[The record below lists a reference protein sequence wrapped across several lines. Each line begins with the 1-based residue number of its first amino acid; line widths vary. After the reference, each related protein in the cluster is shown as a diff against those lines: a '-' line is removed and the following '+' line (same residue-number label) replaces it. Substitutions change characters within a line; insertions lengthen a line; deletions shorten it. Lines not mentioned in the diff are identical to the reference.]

1 MNNMQ
6 INIGDAIKQGFELF
20 KRNFW
25 LLVLVNLVAS
35 VLSALTIGIL
45 TGPMMA
51 GVIIVTLGLIDRRTP
66 KPVVGDVFKG
76 FEVFLPSFLY
86 MLVLMIVGVL
96 GNFILPALATILGY
110 VATTLTVFSLFFIV
124 EDRMDFWPA
133 IVRSY
138 NLVKDNFLIFF
149 GLVLAAILISS
160 AGVIACCIGIFF
172 TMPLYY
178 CIIAVVYRQHFP
190 AGSVLASDSIAVDPP
205 APEEVQPT
213 GTVDVPAPEVEVE
226 EEPKAEDG
234 EQGEPKGE

>member
-1 MNNMQ
+1 MSKVQ
-6 INIGDAIKQGFELF
+6 VNIGDAVKQGFELY
-20 KRNFW
+20 KQNFW

-51 GVIIVTLGLIDRRTP
+51 GVVIVTLGLIDRRTP
-66 KPVVGDVFKG
+66 KPVLGDIFKG
-76 FEVFLPSFLY
+76 FEVFLPAFLY
-86 MLVLMIVGVL
+86 MLVLMLVGVL

-138 NLVKDNFLIFF
+138 NVVKDNFLVFF
-149 GLVLAAILISS
+149 GLVLVACLLSS
-160 AGVIACCIGIFF
+160 VGFLACCIGIIF

-190 AGSVLASDSIAVDPP
+190 AGSVVASDSIAVDPP
-205 APEEVQPT
+205 KPEDLNPVKP
-213 GTVDVPAPEVEVE
+213 VDTAETE
-226 EEPKAEDG
+226 EAPKAEEDD
-234 EQGEPKGE
+234 QDKSQ